1 MRSLITLVL
10 AVSLSLSLSLSLPLS
25 VAVPAHGASRSG
37 GEKQSTHGLEYVAL
51 GDSFSSGLGL
61 PDPVSDSPSFYHRS
75 TINFPHRVARTLGL
89 TLKDAT
95 CAGATTSN
103 VISSPLKYGKGSSPP
118 QSGSLSS
125 QTEVVTI
132 TIGGN
137 DLGFVD
143 ATKSCVALGREGP
156 LLLAK
161 APDCRSLFVRDGA
174 DELSQRIDSAVVH
187 GTDAYPS
194 GLEKTFA
201 TIAKKAPHARV
212 FVIGYPTIMPDPSHI
227 PAGGCFNARLAG
239 TDLADAHAV
248 NIFPFTDTDTRYLNS
263 IEQKLDAA
271 TGTAARA
278 AGFTYISL
286 LHSTAANSACA
297 PVKERFLNGVSIDRS
312 SSGSVVLRA
321 GSLHPDDLGTAF
333 LADTVAPEIAA
344 AFPPKTSTAPTPAAF
359 PLAPLWIGAAGVL
372 VLSLALVVFL
382 GRRRRRRTTPM
393 P

>member
-1 MRSLITLVL
+1 MRYVL
-10 AVSLSLSLSLSLPLS
+10 ALILAVTVSLL
-25 VAVPAHGASRSG
+25 VAAPAHGASLPAAEG
-37 GEKQSTHGLEYVAL
+37 QSTHGLEYVAL

-61 PDPVSDSPSFYHRS
+61 PHPVSNSPSFCHRS
-75 TINFPHRVARTLGL
+75 TINFPHRVARALGL

-118 QSGSLSS
+118 QSGSLNS
-125 QTEVVTI
+125 QTDVVTI

-161 APDCRSLFVRDGA
+161 APNCRSLFVRDSA
-174 DELSQRIDSAVVH
+174 DELSQRIDSAVMN

-212 FVIGYPTIMPDPSHI
+212 FVIGYPTIMPDPAHI
-227 PAGGCFNARLAG
+227 PVGGCFNAKLTG

-248 NIFPFTDTDTRYLNS
+248 DIFPFTDTDTSYLNS

-286 LHSTAANSACA
+286 LRSTAANSACA
-297 PVKERFLNGVSIDRS
+297 PAKERFLNGVSIDRS
-312 SSGSVVLRA
+312 ASGSVVLRA

-333 LADTVAPEIAA
+333 LADAVAPKIAA
-344 AFPPKTSTAPTPAAF
+344 AFPAKTTTPAGSPAF
-359 PLAPLWIGAAGVL
+359 PWAPIWVSAAGVL
-372 VLSLALVVFL
+372 VLCVGVIVFVV
-382 GRRRRRRTTPM
+382 RRRRRSTTTTS
-393 P
+393 